1 MLYAL
6 LALEILVL
14 LIIVFSWLQI
24 CFFLHKK
31 DIPEDEPLGEA
42 KAKYLTKHLNIIGIC
57 AVLEAV
63 MLIATSILNFI
74 SSVN

>member
-24 CFFLHKK
+24 WFFLHKK

-42 KAKYLTKHLNIIGIC
+42 KAKYLTKRLNIIGIC

>member
-1 MLYAL
+1 MLYVL

-14 LIIVFSWLQI
+14 LIIGFFWWQI
-24 CFFLHKK
+24 WHFLHRK

-42 KAKYLTKHLNIIGIC
+42 RAKYLTKRLNIIGVC

-63 MLIATSILNFI
+63 MLITSSILNFI
-74 SSVN
+74 HSVN

>member
-6 LALEILVL
+6 LALEILVM

-24 CFFLHKK
+24 WFFLHKK

-42 KAKYLTKHLNIIGIC
+42 KAKYLTKRLNIIGIC

-63 MLIATSILNFI
+63 MLSATSILNFI